1 MSKFILI
8 NKNKKK
14 LISNDIECSICLE
27 KISEERNPLIQSFSC
42 SHIFHKNCI
51 DQYFKRSGANINT
64 TLIVNSNNAIGRSL
78 NQEVLRKQ
86 IMNNPNSYMN
96 YSNANLKSLKLRR
109 MILTEEAHLSNLT
122 RYACPVCR
130 ISLNSN
136 LNKWYKINK
145 YINSSYFFIWNMILL
160 KISGGD
166 AIIDINFNGTK
177 YDSPE
182 FLIGHYQHFFNLS
195 ILDGIILLSSKLK
208 DKNILNK
215 IKKGNFPNQKEF
227 LKYLKIIVKISDS
240 LNGES
245 SSKILKKLPNSN
257 IELNIN
263 FNQDNLD
270 IEEYL
275 NEQNIEKYLKKKN
288 FFLWKLVILK
298 ISNGGPID
306 SYFNIEKN
314 IEIENLPDFI
324 DESFFSLSSEDAL
337 NLFKLTEYFKNFMI
351 NKQGKIPDFEQFK
364 LLLDNNNKP
373 LSKTNQKNNNL

>member
-1 MSKFILI
+1 
-8 NKNKKK
+8 
-14 LISNDIECSICLE
+14 
-27 KISEERNPLIQSFSC
+27 
-42 SHIFHKNCI
+42 
-51 DQYFKRSGANINT
+51 
-64 TLIVNSNNAIGRSL
+64 
-78 NQEVLRKQ
+78 
-86 IMNNPNSYMN
+86 
-96 YSNANLKSLKLRR
+96 
-109 MILTEEAHLSNLT
+109 
-122 RYACPVCR
+122 
-130 ISLNSN
+130 
-136 LNKWYKINK
+136 
-145 YINSSYFFIWNMILL
+145 MILL

-182 FLIGHYQHFFNLS
+182 FLIGHYQDFFNLS
-195 ILDGIILLSSKLK
+195 ILDGIILLISKLK

-240 LNGES
+240 LNVES
-245 SSKILKKLPNSN
+245 SSKILEKLPNSN

-298 ISNGGPID
+298 ISNGDPID

-314 IEIENLPDFI
+314 IEIEDLPDFI

-351 NKQGKIPDFEQFK
+351 NKQDKIPDFEQFK
-364 LLLDNNNKP
+364 LLLDNNKP
-373 LSKTNQKNNNL
+373 